1 MNKANP
7 MELDELHRLL
17 DKITTAMQ
25 QMRDAMNI
33 ADNDVQRG
41 LVATLYT
48 KALIAKLQVKADLVR
63 LIEKE

>member
-1 MNKANP
+1 
-7 MELDELHRLL
+7 MELDELRRLL
-17 DKITTAMQ
+17 DKLTVALQ
-25 QMRDAMNI
+25 ELRDAMSI

-48 KALIAKLQVKADLVR
+48 KALIAKLQVKADIAR